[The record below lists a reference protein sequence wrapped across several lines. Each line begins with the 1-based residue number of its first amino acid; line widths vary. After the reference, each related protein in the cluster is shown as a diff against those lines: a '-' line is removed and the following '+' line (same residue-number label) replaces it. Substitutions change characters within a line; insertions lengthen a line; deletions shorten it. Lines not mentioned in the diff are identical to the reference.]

1 MSKRFAIVFFVVIG
15 ICIFA
20 VAGFCLTL
28 FLAPGLRVLGLK
40 YIRSDLHAVA
50 TGKYAISDTK
60 AFEGLDDVFK
70 GNIIVET
77 SEVPINIIYSQ
88 DQEYYFE
95 YYDNFSGFTTSKF
108 ADPTLTVTKDEQGN
122 CVIKIKEF
130 KKFIYESS
138 SSKRYLNIYVPLQFT
153 SNYESYSKNLSVKTK
168 TATITFSREIADD
181 LRVPSHH
188 TLSIETKNGKVKYDD
203 VNIHTTN
210 FVYTTNNSIKLKCH
224 TDKDV
229 FSQNYTVE
237 SRLGRIVFNGPV
249 SGNIKAKTKNGN
261 VELVS
266 CKNLVVETEFGDVK
280 SSGKEAISTTGIVR
294 ITTKAGE
301 VRLGDV
307 NGAGENQI
315 TTGGGSVT
323 INKIKTAT
331 ITTKRGSISI
341 KSVKDAVISTN
352 VGKVTVEEALGS
364 INVTTKR
371 GNITLGGAG
380 IKMNNATV
388 ATTMGKVKMLS
399 ASGKVDIRTTKSNVT
414 FANMD
419 SENITIVSG
428 KKLTAT
434 GLTGVCAI
442 TTNGETNLTF
452 SKITDTTTVTLLEK
466 CKYIKIDATNNTDN
480 ETKFYFEGKSVVR
493 YEDEAPVGPASSKLQ
508 NDKNVNVQAYIKVI
522 GENAEIHAYFKKP

>member
-1 MSKRFAIVFFVVIG
+1 MSKRFAIIFFVAIG

-28 FLAPGLRVLGLK
+28 FLAPGLRLLGLK
-40 YIRSDLHAVA
+40 YIRSDLHLVA
-50 TGKYAISDTK
+50 SGKYAISDTK
-60 AFEGLDDVFK
+60 AFEDLNDVFK

-77 SEVPINIIYSQ
+77 SEVPINIIYSE
-88 DQEYYFE
+88 DQEYHFE

-138 SSKRYLNIYVPLQFT
+138 SSKRYLNIYVPLQYT
-153 SNYESYSKNLSVKTK
+153 SNYQAYSNNLSIKTK
-168 TATITFSREIADD
+168 TATITFSKERVDD
-181 LRVPSHH
+181 LRIPSHH
-188 TLSIETKNGKVKYDD
+188 KLSIETKNGKVKYKD
-203 VNIHTTN
+203 VNIHTMN
-210 FVYTTNNSIKLKCH
+210 FEYVTNNSIKLKCH
-224 TDKDV
+224 TEKEV

-261 VELVS
+261 IELVS
-266 CKNLVVETEFGDVK
+266 CKNLVVETGFGDVK
-280 SSGKEAISTTGIVR
+280 PSGKDPINTTGIVN
-294 ITTKAGE
+294 ITTKAGI
-301 VRLGDV
+301 VRLGTV
-307 NGAGENQI
+307 NGSGESKI

-323 INKIKTAT
+323 IDKIKQVS
-331 ITTKRGSISI
+331 ITTKRGSINI
-341 KSVKDAVISTN
+341 NSVRDAVIETN
-352 VGKVTVEEALGS
+352 VGKVTVEEALNS
-364 INVTTKR
+364 IKVKTKR

-388 ATTMGKVKMLS
+388 ETVMGKVVMYS
-399 ASGKVDIRTTKSNVT
+399 ASGKVNIETTKSNVKFT
-414 FANMD
+414 NMD
-419 SENITIVSG
+419 SNDITIVSG

-434 GLTGVCAI
+434 GLTGVCSI

-452 SKITDTTTVTLLEK
+452 SKITDKTEVTLLEK

-508 NDKNVNVQAYIKVI
+508 NDKNVNVQAYIKVV